1 MKQFNEIFFFIFFII
16 LLLSNYSKAKTII
29 GKAKIIDGDTIHINI
44 NKIRLHGID
53 APETKQTCKIESQDW
68 FCGKQ
73 STKEL
78 KKLINNQNVEC
89 RANDIDIYNGSDSSI
104 DKLNGNWIVINYWAD
119 WCAPCIKEIP
129 ELNEFASEND
139 DLLVYT
145 FNFDQLDE
153 EDLAPI
159 AEKFNIQVPSLITHP
174 RDIWGIQTPPAVP
187 ATFFINPK
195 GKIVLSLFRPQT
207 KDALNKIFSEL
218 KQAG

>member
-1 MKQFNEIFFFIFFII
+1 MRVLIFLAALFLGSCSKQDIEISQGGG
-16 LLLSNYSKAKTII
+16 LSLQALEEKTVVL
-29 GKAKIIDGDTIHINI
+29 NI
-44 NKIRLHGID
+44 
-53 APETKQTCKIESQDW
+53 
-68 FCGKQ
+68 
-73 STKEL
+73 
-78 KKLINNQNVEC
+78 
-89 RANDIDIYNGSDSSI
+89 
-104 DKLNGNWIVINYWAD
+104 WAD
-119 WCAPCIKEIP
+119 WCPPCIKEIP

-207 KDALNKIFSEL
+207 KDALNKIFSDL

>member
-1 MKQFNEIFFFIFFII
+1 MII
-16 LLLSNYSKAKTII
+16 IS
-29 GKAKIIDGDTIHINI
+29 
-44 NKIRLHGID
+44 
-53 APETKQTCKIESQDW
+53 C
-68 FCGKQ
+68 
-73 STKEL
+73 
-78 KKLINNQNVEC
+78 QN
-89 RANDIDIYNGSDSSI
+89 NDIDIYNGSDSSI

-159 AEKFNIQVPSLITHP
+159 AKKFNIQVPSLITHP